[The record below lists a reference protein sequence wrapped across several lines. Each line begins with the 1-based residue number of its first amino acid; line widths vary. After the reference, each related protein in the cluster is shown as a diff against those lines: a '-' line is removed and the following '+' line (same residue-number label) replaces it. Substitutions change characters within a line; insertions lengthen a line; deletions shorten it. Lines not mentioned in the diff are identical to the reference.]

1 MARRGR
7 PAWPRL
13 RECAV
18 SCGSVRVKPV
28 RAVPVSEIELSEAQS
43 RAIAQTVREAL
54 ARRRISRQTLAEEA
68 RISIST
74 LEKALAGRRPFTL
87 ATTIRL
93 EEALGQSL
101 RQETA
106 RPAPEAARHAPDEL
120 GSYSRESVAWIE
132 GRYLTLRPSFGSA
145 GAIFAYRTEIAW
157 DADAARLVFREAER
171 LDAPFAQSGSV
182 AVPSQ
187 SGMIYLVTNWHGQHR
202 LAVLCRPN
210 IQGEMYGVLTT
221 LHAGRGT
228 QLTPAAAPLALLP
241 EQAGA
246 HGYGRIGPEEPGYA
260 PYRAYL
266 ARVNDDGYATFFTG
280 VA

>member
-1 MARRGR
+1 
-7 PAWPRL
+7 
-13 RECAV
+13 
-18 SCGSVRVKPV
+18 
-28 RAVPVSEIELSEAQS
+28 
-43 RAIAQTVREAL
+43 
-54 ARRRISRQTLAEEA
+54 
-68 RISIST
+68 
-74 LEKALAGRRPFTL
+74 
-87 ATTIRL
+87 
-93 EEALGQSL
+93 
-101 RQETA
+101 
-106 RPAPEAARHAPDEL
+106 
-120 GSYSRESVAWIE
+120 
-132 GRYLTLRPSFGSA
+132 
-145 GAIFAYRTEIAW
+145 
-157 DADAARLVFREAER
+157 VFREAER

-246 HGYGRIGPEEPGYA
+246 HGYGRIGPEEPGYG

>member
-1 MARRGR
+1 MSD
-7 PAWPRL
+7 
-13 RECAV
+13 V
-18 SCGSVRVKPV
+18 
-28 RAVPVSEIELSEAQS
+28 ELSEAQS

-101 RQETA
+101 RPPTGQA
-106 RPAPEAARHAPDEL
+106 PAPESPRHAPDEL
-120 GSYSRESVAWIE
+120 GAYAREGVAWLE
-132 GRYLTLRPSFGSA
+132 GRYLTLRPSFETA
-145 GAIFAYRTEIAW
+145 EAIFAYRTEIAW
-157 DADAARLVFREAER
+157 DADSARLVFREAER
-171 LDAPFAQSGSV
+171 LDAPFAQCGSV
-182 AVPSQ
+182 AIPSQ
-187 SGMIYLVTNWHGQHR
+187 SGMVYLVTNWHGQHR

-210 IQGEMYGVLTT
+210 IRGEMYGVLTT

-241 EQAGA
+241 ERLAGEPR
-246 HGYGRIGPEEPGYA
+246 YGRIA
-260 PYRAYL
+260 PHEQTHAVYRAHL
-266 ARVNDDGYATFFTG
+266 DRVREDGYAAFFMG
-280 VA
+280 AD

>member
-1 MARRGR
+1 MN
-7 PAWPRL
+7 
-13 RECAV
+13 ET
-18 SCGSVRVKPV
+18 
-28 RAVPVSEIELSEAQS
+28 ELPEAQS
-43 RAIAQTVREAL
+43 RAIARIVREAL
-54 ARRRISRQTLAEEA
+54 ARQRISRQALADQA

-93 EEALGQSL
+93 EEALGQPL
-101 RQETA
+101 RQEAGRAVST
-106 RPAPEAARHAPDEL
+106 PDPPRHAPDEL
-120 GSYSRESVAWIE
+120 GAYAREGVSWLE
-132 GRYLTLRPSFGSA
+132 GRYLTLRPSFGAA

-157 DADAARLVFREAER
+157 DAGSSRLVFREAER

-202 LAVLCRPN
+202 LAVLCRPS

-228 QLTPAAAPLALLP
+228 QLTPTAAPLALLP
-241 EQAGA
+241 ERIGA
-246 HGYGRIGPEEPGYA
+246 ELGYGRIGPEESGYVRYRAHLDRVHEEGYA
-260 PYRAYL
+260 A
-266 ARVNDDGYATFFTG
+266 FFTG
-280 VA
+280 TR

>member
-1 MARRGR
+1 M
-7 PAWPRL
+7 
-13 RECAV
+13 
-18 SCGSVRVKPV
+18 
-28 RAVPVSEIELSEAQS
+28 SEIELSEAQS

-101 RQETA
+101 RQETG

-246 HGYGRIGPEEPGYA
+246 HGYGRIGPEAPGYA

-266 ARVNDDGYATFFTG
+266 ARVHDDGYATFFTG